1 MKPRVGTTLVSTT
14 DSTTVIVVRW
24 GDADLEVAC
33 GGAAMVDAR
42 GPEAGTTHAADAAQQ
57 DGTQLGKR
65 YAADD
70 LGVELLCTKAGSGT
84 LAVDGVRLPLKNAKP
99 LPASD

>member
-14 DSTTVIVVRW
+14 DSTSVIVVRW
-24 GDADLEVAC
+24 GDADVDVTC
-33 GGAAMVDAR
+33 GGGVMADAR
-42 GPEAGTTHAADAAQQ
+42 GPGADATNAADPVQQ

-65 YAADD
+65 YADD
-70 LGVELLCTKAGSGT
+70 ALGVELLCTKAGTGT
-84 LAVDGVRLPLKNAKP
+84 LAVNGSPLPLKSAKP